1 MFNWKTLGHIIA
13 QEIVSIGLKFE
24 KAAIKALKIRYKTR
38 QSRILM
44 KLLTDSIRKNTTI
57 DINIFGKSIFTV
69 L

>member
-1 MFNWKTLGHIIA
+1 MLRKLFLSAKIM
-13 QEIVSIGLKFE
+13 K
-24 KAAIKALKIRYKTR
+24 KAAIKTLIVRYKTC

-57 DINIFGKSIFTV
+57 DINIFGKSIFTA